1 MRVVAALA
9 GVYGARFW
17 ARTVERYYSRV
28 LGKAFVD
35 CAPGLWLTGVVQL
48 KSTLFTRCMYILVQ
62 YSAAYAVA
70 YSTHGEFVFVQICNL
85 DSVGVR
91 VVYTYGAVQP

>member
-1 MRVVAALA
+1 MRVVVALA

-35 CAPGLWLTGVVQL
+35 CAPGFVVDWCRAAQIHRIYPMHVY
-48 KSTLFTRCMYILVQ
+48 TVQ
-62 YSAAYAVA
+62 YSAAHAVA
-70 YSTHGEFVFVQICNL
+70 YSTHGEFVFITDLQ
-85 DSVGVR
+85 SG
-91 VVYTYGAVQP
+91 